1 MLAIIPSSQAEIASL
16 KQQGVCCLMHQRMI
30 EGALSG
36 VVVRIDKIPVL
47 LPLCHFFFFFFTL
60 IYLLWKE
67 VRKFSITYIY
77 ICLNLIKNIVFSL
90 LQPGT
95 MIEWG
100 NYW

>member
-16 KQQGVCCLMHQRMI
+16 KQQGVCHLMHQRMI
-30 EGALSG
+30 EGTLSG

-47 LPLCHFFFFFFTL
+47 LPLCHFFFFFTL

-67 VRKFSITYIY
+67 VRKFSITYI
-77 ICLNLIKNIVFSL
+77 CLNLIKNIVFSL
-90 LQPGT
+90 SQPGT

>member
-16 KQQGVCCLMHQRMI
+16 KQQGVCRLMHQRMI

-47 LPLCHFFFFFFTL
+47 LPLCHFFFFFFFTL

-67 VRKFSITYIY
+67 VRKFSITYI
-77 ICLNLIKNIVFSL
+77 CLNLIKNIVFSL
-90 LQPGT
+90 SQPGT

>member
-47 LPLCHFFFFFFTL
+47 LPLCHFFFFFTL

-67 VRKFSITYIY
+67 VRKFSITYI
-77 ICLNLIKNIVFSL
+77 CLNLIKNIVFSL
-90 LQPGT
+90 SQPGT

>member
-16 KQQGVCCLMHQRMI
+16 KQQGVCRLMHQRMI

-47 LPLCHFFFFFFTL
+47 LPLCHFFFFFTL

-67 VRKFSITYIY
+67 VRKFSITYI
-77 ICLNLIKNIVFSL
+77 CLNLIKNIVFSL
-90 LQPGT
+90 SQPGT

>member
-16 KQQGVCCLMHQRMI
+16 KQQGVCRLMHQRMI

-47 LPLCHFFFFFFTL
+47 LPLCHFFFLFHINIFTL
-60 IYLLWKE
+60 ERSSKVLHYI
-67 VRKFSITYIY
+67 YIY

-90 LQPGT
+90 SQPGT

>member
-16 KQQGVCCLMHQRMI
+16 KQQGVCHLMHQRMI
-30 EGALSG
+30 EGTLSG

-47 LPLCHFFFFFFTL
+47 LPLCHFFFFFTL

-77 ICLNLIKNIVFSL
+77 IYMLKSNKEYCVFSL
-90 LQPGT
+90 AARNHDRVG
-95 MIEWG
+95 
-100 NYW
+100 